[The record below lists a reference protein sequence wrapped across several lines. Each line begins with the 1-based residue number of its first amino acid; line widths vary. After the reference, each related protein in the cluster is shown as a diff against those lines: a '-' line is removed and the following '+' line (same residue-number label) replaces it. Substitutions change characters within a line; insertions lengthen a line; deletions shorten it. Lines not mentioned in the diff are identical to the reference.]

1 MQTAKQRRKSVG
13 NRIGFW
19 LNKKKN
25 DKTQEVY
32 FGNGGAFSKELKKK
46 MKVNKE
52 SGKPVNEKSTPK
64 TNTKRQVQLLESK
77 VDAKPGTSWIN
88 LGRKQK

>member
-1 MQTAKQRRKSVG
+1 
-13 NRIGFW
+13 
-19 LNKKKN
+19 
-25 DKTQEVY
+25 
-32 FGNGGAFSKELKKK
+32 

-77 VDAKPGTSWIN
+77 VDAKPGTS
-88 LGRKQK
+88 